1 MGHKKRPDKSEVS
14 KAKPPSKP
22 KPPTSVGG
30 WRVGDNAYYRNY
42 GNVVVL
48 KLLHK
53 SGWLR
58 VRNVLGFTFKAL
70 PGQLEPVA
78 RGYDLLRQVDE
89 RLERVCEG
97 IYPGTQHYRFAFA
110 WTEN

>member
-1 MGHKKRPDKSEVS
+1 MRHKKRQDKSKVP
-14 KAKPPSKP
+14 KVKPNR
-22 KPPTSVGG
+22 PTEVGG
-30 WRVGDNAYYRNY
+30 WRVGDDAYYRNF

-89 RLERVCEG
+89 RRERVCEG
-97 IYPGTQHYRFAFA
+97 IYPGTQHYRFAFT